1 MQLLLNVTDN
11 NKVDLLLDYL
21 KSLNY
26 VSNVEKLGNDAD
38 FEVPDW
44 HKKLVIERIN
54 TATNES
60 FKPWEEIKNTL
71 K

>member
-11 NKVDLLLDYL
+11 NKVDLLFDFL

-26 VSNVEKLGNDAD
+26 VSNVEKLDTDQD
-38 FEVPDW
+38 FEVPNW
-44 HKKLVIERIN
+44 HKELVLERIN
-54 TATNES
+54 TATPES
-60 FKPWEEIKNTL
+60 FKPWNEVKNNL